1 MNTNRFETF
10 FDAILAII
18 ITVLV
23 LKLTQPVSP
32 TFGAVLALNARFI
45 TYAICFLVIFIIW
58 YDNHNLFQVVE
69 EIDNKVVIIYALQ
82 IFAISL
88 LPYFASWMAFNV
100 NSVAAETMFGIDFL
114 AIDLLYILSIYAIYR
129 ANPYSCGLCQNNFRS
144 VYSYIPIAIM
154 VLGFILTYTIYT
166 PGIYICV
173 LISLICWLIFS
184 RLRRPDD
191 GSTDRFEAFIDAI
204 IAIIIT
210 IIVLEIP
217 MVANGSWDA
226 FFDIKFEFIVYAV
239 SFIVCFNFWNYNNNL
254 FNIVNKINPK
264 VIWSIGLALF
274 FLSLIPYL
282 TTFVALNPNSF
293 VPCFLYGLDFILVAL
308 SSIITANA
316 LKNSDKANIALQLA
330 LADNKPFITTIVL
343 VIMGMVIGYFVYPL
357 AIVIACLV
365 SIIAIWIIS
374 YYRNNF

>member
-23 LKLTQPVSP
+23 LKLTQPASP

-69 EIDNKVVIIYALQ
+69 EIDNKVLITYAVQ

-88 LPYFASWMAFNV
+88 LPYFATWVALNI
-100 NSVAAETMFGIDFL
+100 NSVAAETMYGILFL
-114 AIDLLYILSIYAIYR
+114 AIDILYIISIYAVYR
-129 ANPYSCGLCQNNFRS
+129 ANPYNCGLCQANFRS
-144 VYSYIPIAIM
+144 VYKYIPITIM
-154 VLGFILTYTIYT
+154 IFGFVLTYTVYT

-173 LISLICWLIFS
+173 LLSVICWLIFS
-184 RLRRPDD
+184 RLKRSDN

-217 MVANGSWDA
+217 MVANGSWEA
-226 FFDIKFEFIVYAV
+226 FLDIKLEFIVYAV

-254 FNIVNKINPK
+254 FNIVNKIDHR
-264 VIWSIGLALF
+264 VIWSIGIALF

-282 TTFVALNPNSF
+282 TTFVAENSNSF
-293 VPCFLYGLDFILVAL
+293 VPSFLYGLNFIVVAIL
-308 SSIITANA
+308 SIFTANA
-316 LKNSDKANIALQLA
+316 LKNSDKANVALQLA
-330 LADNKPFITTIVL
+330 LADNKPFISTIVL
-343 VIMGMVIGYFVYPL
+343 VLIGMVIGYFTYPL
-357 AIVIACLV
+357 VIVIACLI
-365 SIIAIWIIS
+365 SIITLWVIS
-374 YYRNNF
+374 YYGNKY

>member
-23 LKLTQPVSP
+23 LKLTQPASP

-69 EIDNKVVIIYALQ
+69 EIDNRVLFIYALQ

-88 LPYFASWMAFNV
+88 LPYFATWVALNIK
-100 NSVAAETMFGIDFL
+100 SVAAQTMYGIVFL
-114 AIDLLYILSIYAIYR
+114 AIDVLYIISIYAIYR
-129 ANPYSCGLCQNNFRS
+129 ANPYNCGLCQANFRS
-144 VYSYIPIAIM
+144 IYSYIPIAIM
-154 VLGFILTYTIYT
+154 ILGFVLTYTIYA
-166 PGIYICV
+166 PGIYISV
-173 LISLICWLIFS
+173 LLSVICWLIFS
-184 RLRRPDD
+184 RLKRPDN

-217 MVANGSWDA
+217 MVANGSWNS
-226 FFDIKFEFIVYAV
+226 FFDIKLEFIVYAV

-254 FNIVNKINPK
+254 FNIVNKVDHK
-264 VIWSIGLALF
+264 VIWSIGIALF

-282 TTFVALNPNSF
+282 TTFVAENSNSF
-293 VPCFLYGLDFILVAL
+293 VPCFLYGLNFIIVAIL
-308 SSIITANA
+308 SIVTANA

-330 LADNKPFITTIVL
+330 LEDNKPFISTIVL
-343 VIMGMVIGYFVYPL
+343 VVIGMVIGYFIYPL

-365 SIIAIWIIS
+365 SIITLWAIS
-374 YYRNNF
+374 YYGNRY